1 MILPRL
7 APNYNYAEQVN
18 QKRLRS
24 QGSPPF
30 NVTCSDISAT
40 SKDLFGF
47 DADNTI
53 NKFLPLNFI
62 RIVNNGGTD
71 LKVYMNQS
79 SNYEVI
85 LNDTIYTNTGNFYSF
100 ILENTDSSNA
110 VDGDNVFITVQRKPG
125 V

>member
-7 APNYNYAEQVN
+7 APEKEHMN
-18 QKRLRS
+18 KRLM

-30 NVTCSDISAT
+30 NVPCTDISAS

-47 DADNTI
+47 DSDSTI

-71 LKVYMNQS
+71 LKIYMNQS
-79 SNYEVI
+79 FNYEVI
-85 LNDTIYTNTGNFYSF
+85 LNDTIYTNTGNFFSF
-100 ILENTDSSNA
+100 ILENTDSTNSVN
-110 VDGDNVFITVQRKPG
+110 GDNVFITVQRKG
-125 V
+125 GMY